1 MIEPAFRLILKA
13 APAVAPLVSE
23 RIYFVVAAQ
32 NERRPRLVLTLVS
45 SQSGHTFQGRGGYV
59 IGRMQI
65 DCLAPTYPEA
75 KALAKAAKDA
85 LEGFTGTVDTTVI
98 DYIEP
103 EDARDIPVAPPQG
116 SELPTTY
123 GVSFDARFMHKE

>member
-32 NERRPRLVLTLVS
+32 NEWRPRIVLTLVS
-45 SQSGHTFQGRGGYV
+45 AQSGHTFQGRGGYV

-65 DCLAPTYPEA
+65 DVLAPTYPEA
-75 KALAKAAKDA
+75 KALAKAALDA
-85 LEGFTGTVDTTVI
+85 LDGFTGTIDSTVI
-98 DYIEP
+98 DYIET
-103 EDARDIPVAPPQG
+103 EEARDIPVAPPVG
-116 SELPTTY
+116 TALPTTF
-123 GVSFDARFMHKE
+123 GVSF